1 MSQRSPRANS
11 AILLVWFVAVTLL
24 LGMLALDT
32 EMPGL
37 IRLALALL
45 WAALALPTLY
55 LLRWLHR
62 MGGDRSNVTEPPA
75 RSAVDDGTGR

>member
-1 MSQRSPRANS
+1 MNRRPRSPRANS

-24 LGMLALDT
+24 LGGLALDG

-45 WAALALPTLY
+45 WAGLALPTLY

-62 MGGDRSNVTEPPA
+62 RGTSGQPA
-75 RSAVDDGTGR
+75 RPGPDQTSQ